1 MSGKVQDSTVRLRPW
16 SRTVVAACFAAVL
29 IAATAHYLRIVALHP
44 WALVA
49 LPVMPG
55 VALLQVYASC
65 LFYALHRRRSVKRWG
80 EQESVDVF
88 VATCG
93 ESTEMIEAVV
103 VAARDMRGLHRTWLL
118 DDAGEARVAG
128 IAARLGVGYL
138 SREDN
143 EGLKAGAI
151 NAALAQTSGELV
163 AVFDVDHRPEPE
175 FLQRTACYFEDPA
188 IGFVQNALSFRNE
201 EVCWTARATAET
213 AKEYY
218 LLTSCGKDAVG
229 AASMMGSNSVIRR
242 AALEEIGGYRVGLAE
257 DLETSLALHAAGW
270 RSAYSWEPSAP
281 GLTPEDYIS
290 FGQQQLKW
298 ARGVFE
304 AGWRGLWSA
313 LPKMRWAQ
321 RLAYA
326 LRFSYY
332 LAPSLSFLGVFVV
345 ATAILLGRPEVEGA
359 LQALMPVFLL
369 FVLARA
375 LAFSCFVTRSAPV
388 VTLRGTML
396 VMASWPVYLR
406 ALLDF
411 LLRRPPR
418 FLSTPKARA
427 MAPWR
432 TVWPQVAFC
441 IYLSVAVVVGL
452 LSQAPP
458 LVALSLLTAH
468 LLCNLSLLP
477 SLISQLRSRV
487 RRMLLT

>member
-1 MSGKVQDSTVRLRPW
+1 MLVFAALL
-16 SRTVVAACFAAVL
+16 VAATGLYFQFVAAHPFALMAAV
-29 IAATAHYLRIVALHP
+29 
-44 WALVA
+44 
-49 LPVMPG
+49 VMPG
-55 VALLQVYASC
+55 IALFQVYASS
-65 LFYALHRRRSVKRWG
+65 LFYALHRRRPVTRWG
-80 EQESVDVF
+80 ERESVDVF

-93 ESTEMIEAVV
+93 ESTEMIEAAVL
-103 VAARDMRGLHRTWLL
+103 AARDMRGLHRTWLL

-128 IAARLGVGYL
+128 VAARLGVGYL
-138 SREDN
+138 QREGN

-175 FLQRTACYFEDPA
+175 FLHRTACYFADPA
-188 IGFVQNALSFRNE
+188 VGFVQNALSFRNE
-201 EVCWTARATAET
+201 GACWTARATAET

-298 ARGVFE
+298 SRGVFE

-313 LPKMRWAQ
+313 LPKMTWAQ
-321 RLAYA
+321 RLAYT

-332 LAPSLSFLGVFVV
+332 LAPSLSFLGVFAV
-345 ATAILLGRPEVEGA
+345 ATAVLLDRPEVEGA
-359 LQALMPVFLL
+359 LRALLPVFLL

-375 LAFSCFVTRSAPV
+375 LAFSCFVTRSTPV
-388 VTLRGTML
+388 VTFRGTML
-396 VMASWPVYLR
+396 VMASWPVYSR

-418 FLSTPKARA
+418 FLSTPKARS

-432 TVWPQVAFC
+432 AVWPQIAFSV
-441 IYLSVAVVVGL
+441 YLSGAVVAGL
-452 LSQAPP
+452 LSKAPP
-458 LVALSLLTAH
+458 LAALALLAAH

-487 RRMLLT
+487 RRVLLA